1 MFYGE
6 RLRFLDL
13 IFPLICLVNK
23 TMQYDEY
30 DEFDEYNESQETGNG
45 LPHLIS
51 EQTYLFAKMSSEPV
65 YILFWLILYNKVAE
79 KTDSLKRNCLC
90 QKMEHVFERNQG
102 KVFFYDLHIFPKQSA
117 SAACWNDSHKKVQ
130 FKQKKNLRW
139 RRVHQWPQC
148 CHKFAT
154 SPWDFFIPNSWKTIF
169 KNHM

>member
-1 MFYGE
+1 MFYEE

-65 YILFWLILYNKVAE
+65 YVLFWLILFNKVAE
-79 KTDSLKRNCLC
+79 KTDSLKRNYLC
-90 QKMEHVFERNQG
+90 QKMEHVFEETKVKCFFMTYTYFRSNQHQQHAG
-102 KVFFYDLHIFPKQSA
+102 MIA
-117 SAACWNDSHKKVQ
+117 IKKCNLN
-130 FKQKKNLRW
+130 KK
-139 RRVHQWPQC
+139 
-148 CHKFAT
+148 
-154 SPWDFFIPNSWKTIF
+154 KT
-169 KNHM
+169 

>member
-1 MFYGE
+1 MIN
-6 RLRFLDL
+6 RLIGR
-13 IFPLICLVNK
+13 PLISRNRQRPA
-23 TMQYDEY
+23 T
-30 DEFDEYNESQETGNG
+30 FDFRTNIFICENVFRT
-45 LPHLIS
+45 
-51 EQTYLFAKMSSEPV
+51 
-65 YILFWLILYNKVAE
+65 
-79 KTDSLKRNCLC
+79 CLC
-90 QKMEHVFERNQG
+90 IILIDIIQQGGRKNGQFKKKLLMSKNGTRFWRNQG